1 MYQKTIFHFGAKPD
15 FMSTVHCSFR
25 VLHQKLVYVLP
36 LSYYG
41 INGAARMHVDQ
52 FTLQHWMEKDAT
64 FKEGLE
70 IVKRTYENNVW
81 PEEEKT
87 DAMGTA
93 ELAFGITLVLEE
105 TKKNTASDLRVKPTF
120 L

>member
-1 MYQKTIFHFGAKPD
+1 MKTEREEPKPTIIEQLND
-15 FMSTVHCSFR
+15 EFRKRSPNPYEYLTVEFIAS
-25 VLHQKLVYVLP
+25 
-36 LSYYG
+36 
-41 INGAARMHVDQ
+41 RMHVDLS
-52 FTLQHWMEKDAT
+52 TLQHWMEKDAA

-70 IVKRTYENNVW
+70 IVKRTYENDLW

-105 TKKNTASDLRVKPTF
+105 TKKRYTV
-120 L
+120 

>member
-1 MYQKTIFHFGAKPD
+1 MKTEREEPKPTIMEQLND
-15 FMSTVHCSFR
+15 EFRKLSPNPYEYLTVEFIAS
-25 VLHQKLVYVLP
+25 
-36 LSYYG
+36 
-41 INGAARMHVDQ
+41 RMHVDL
-52 FTLQHWMEKDAT
+52 FTLSHWMEKDVA

-70 IVKRTYENNVW
+70 IVKRTYENDLW

-105 TKKNTASDLRVKPTF
+105 TKKRYTV
-120 L
+120 

>member
-1 MYQKTIFHFGAKPD
+1 MKTEREEPKPTIIEQLND
-15 FMSTVHCSFR
+15 EFR
-25 VLHQKLVYVLP
+25 KLSPNPYEY
-36 LSYYG
+36 LSVEF
-41 INGAARMHVDQ
+41 IASRMHIDL
-52 FTLQHWMEKDAT
+52 FTLQHWMEKDAA

-70 IVKRTYENNVW
+70 IVKRTYENDLW

-105 TKKNTASDLRVKPTF
+105 TKKRYTV
-120 L
+120 

>member
-1 MYQKTIFHFGAKPD
+1 MNKEREEPEPTIIEKLNDEFRRLSSNPFEYP
-15 FMSTVHCSFR
+15 TVE
-25 VLHQKLVYVLP
+25 
-36 LSYYG
+36 
-41 INGAARMHVDQ
+41 IIAARMHVDK
-52 FTLQHWMEKDAT
+52 FTLQHWLEKDLA

-70 IVKRTYENNVW
+70 IVKRTYENDLW

-105 TKKNTASDLRVKPTF
+105 TKKRYTV
-120 L
+120 